1 MQACLYICMLARRHL
16 RQGARSPDR
25 ANATEPDSSHAD
37 LLLREDFPSVSRN
50 QPQHCLNKPERC
62 WWTRGMKLLLDESA
76 PRRLASLYPE
86 PFDVRPVP
94 QMVWA
99 GRGFAALVTVDQ
111 GMEPEQNVDNL
122 PVPVIILIATRNRL
136 QDRRPPSPSRV
147 RVEPAGPE
155 HNRR

>member
-1 MQACLYICMLARRHL
+1 
-16 RQGARSPDR
+16 
-25 ANATEPDSSHAD
+25 
-37 LLLREDFPSVSRN
+37 
-50 QPQHCLNKPERC
+50 
-62 WWTRGMKLLLDESA
+62 MKLLLDESA

-122 PVPVIILIATRNRL
+122 PVPVIILIATRK
-136 QDRRPPSPSRV
+136 PF
-147 RVEPAGPE
+147 AGPE
-155 HNRR
+155 ASFALSCTSGARWT